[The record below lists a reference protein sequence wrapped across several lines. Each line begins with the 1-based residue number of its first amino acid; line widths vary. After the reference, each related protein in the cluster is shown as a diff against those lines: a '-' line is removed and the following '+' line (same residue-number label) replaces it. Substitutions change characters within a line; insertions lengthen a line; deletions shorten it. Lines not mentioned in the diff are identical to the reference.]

1 MMAACDPHAFAI
13 SSTATTYDTVSAP
26 LPPHFSGIAM
36 PMRPSSP
43 MRFTVSWG
51 KRASRSISAA
61 MGLIAVSANSRA
73 IAWIICCSSVWS
85 SFMRSF
91 LEELLELLRQL
102 RHDLEEVA
110 DDAVVG
116 DLEDR
121 RLGVLVDGHDH
132 LRRAHA
138 GQVLDRAR
146 DAEAHVELGR
156 DRPARLA
163 DLEPVRAPAR
173 VHRRAR
179 GAHCGA
185 DHARHVL
192 EDHVVLRPLHAAAAD
207 RKSTRLNSSH
217 LVISYAVFCL
227 KKK

>member
-13 SSTATTYDTVSAP
+13 SSMASTEATASTP
-26 LPPHFSGIAM
+26 LPPQRSGIAM

-73 IAWIICCSSVWS
+73 SAWIICCSADRS

-102 RHDLEEVA
+102 RHDLEQVA

-121 RLGVLVDGHDH
+121 RLGILVDRDDGA
-132 LRRAHA
+132 RALHPHEMLDGA
-138 GQVLDRAR
+138 G
-146 DAEAHVELGR
+146 DAEGDVELGR
-156 DRPARLA
+156 HRLT
-163 DLEPVRAPAR
+163 RAPDLPLHRQPAVVADRTRCRELR
-173 VHRRAR
+173 VHR
-179 GAHCGA
+179 
-185 DHARHVL
+185 
-192 EDHVVLRPLHAAAAD
+192 
-207 RKSTRLNSSH
+207 
-217 LVISYAVFCL
+217 
-227 KKK
+227 

>member
-36 PMRPSSP
+36 HRRPSSP

-51 KRASRSISAA
+51 MRASRSISAA

-73 IAWIICCSSVWS
+73 IAWIICCSGVRS

-132 LRRAHA
+132 LRRGADL
-138 GQVLDRAR
+138 QDRR
-146 DAEAHVELGR
+146 QIGRAHV
-156 DRPARLA
+156 
-163 DLEPVRAPAR
+163 
-173 VHRRAR
+173 
-179 GAHCGA
+179 
-185 DHARHVL
+185 
-192 EDHVVLRPLHAAAAD
+192 
-207 RKSTRLNSSH
+207 
-217 LVISYAVFCL
+217 
-227 KKK
+227 

>member
-13 SSTATTYDTVSAP
+13 SSMASPEATASTP
-26 LPPHFSGIAM
+26 LPPQRSGIAM

-51 KRASRSISAA
+51 KRATRSISTA

-73 IAWIICCSSVWS
+73 SAWIICCSADRS

-102 RHDLEEVA
+102 RHDLEQVA

-121 RLGVLVDGHDH
+121 RLGILVDRDDH

-138 GQVLDRAR
+138 GQVLDRGR
-146 DAEAHVELGR
+146 DAKPPVELWGWRLGR
-156 DRPARLA
+156 GS
-163 DLEPVRAPAR
+163 AP
-173 VHRRAR
+173 
-179 GAHCGA
+179 
-185 DHARHVL
+185 
-192 EDHVVLRPLHAAAAD
+192 
-207 RKSTRLNSSH
+207 
-217 LVISYAVFCL
+217 
-227 KKK
+227 